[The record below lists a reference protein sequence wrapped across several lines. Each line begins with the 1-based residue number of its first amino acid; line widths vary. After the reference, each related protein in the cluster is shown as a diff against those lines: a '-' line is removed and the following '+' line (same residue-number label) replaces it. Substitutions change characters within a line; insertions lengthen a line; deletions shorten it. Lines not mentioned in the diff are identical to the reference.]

1 MDKENKRK
9 AGRKKLQEKDKK
21 KVVTFRVHPKKKEQL
36 DERAEIFNGGNLSEY
51 INQQLFFASKNINL
65 KQNTIKR
72 NELYVMIRE
81 INRQGNNLN
90 QLTRLAHEG
99 KFIDEELK
107 LQLAKIQSTNE
118 KINDSLIKMLGN
130 DR

>member
-1 MDKENKRK
+1 MDKEKRK

-21 KVVTFRVHPKKKEQL
+21 KVVTFRIHPNKKEEL
-36 DERAEIFNGGNLSEY
+36 DEKAQIFNGGNLSEY
-51 INQQLFFASKNINL
+51 INQQLFFTSKNIHL
-65 KQNTIKR
+65 KQNSVKR
-72 NELYVMIRE
+72 NELYTMIRE
-81 INRQGNNLN
+81 VNRQGNNLN

-107 LQLAKIQSTNE
+107 LELAKILLTNE
-118 KINDSLIKMLGN
+118 KINDSLIEMLGN